1 MEKAFNIKATLAFA
15 PLEDES
21 INGYVCVTKGESAV
35 LSFDMSDHKSML
47 VESDLSDVKLTFSFI
62 MQITFVIEQPS
73 GNVKSYKF
81 FSDTANKIIDSTR
94 FSWDSAALCVNCTL
108 TPTETA
114 ALETAGVDMPTR
126 FQVNINTTVGSST
139 LIEEQKSI
147 VTKSSIG
154 A

>member
-1 MEKAFNIKATLAFA
+1 MEKAFNIKASLAFA
-15 PLEDES
+15 PLADES
-21 INGYVCVTKGESAV
+21 ISEYISVTKGESAV

-47 VESDLSDVKLTFSFI
+47 VESDLNDVKLAFSFI
-62 MQITFVIEQPS
+62 TQITFVIEQPS
-73 GNVKSYKF
+73 GDIKKYKF
-81 FSDTANKIIDSTR
+81 FSDTSNKTIDSSR
-94 FSWDSAALCVNCTL
+94 FSWDSATLCVNCAL
-108 TPTETA
+108 SPAETA